1 MSVNKILVNN
11 NDSNYTH
18 SIFDISEY
26 TGRQYSTLSDALND
40 IPQAKRKGGMTIR
53 YVPTNG
59 NKYVQYR
66 LMSDDW
72 SIDTNDWSIDTV
84 NVITDDPEFIVV
96 ALDADKKL
104 LVGIRKADGKVWY
117 GAGVPPQIIDCIEKV
132 VANLHVENKVDK
144 EAGKSLIDAVFA
156 ATQSFTNDPEYLRV
170 ATDNDKKFLAG
181 FRRED
186 GKLDLPTQK
195 IPDLITDEK
204 SLGVDKDKEGKVI
217 NETFKDGSVAH
228 YTRHTFLKEVN
239 LKKGLILS
247 DGTVIDKLHN
257 NSIERLYDNYN
268 YTVILDSLTRTPII
282 SSGSGNIHAPY
293 QRVCFLHYSDIHKA
307 VANNERIMQ
316 FYRLYRRYI
325 TDVVLTG
332 DIAEGNYT
340 DYDDNFEIDDDYKN
354 DVLKVIGNHDV
365 YYPGQPGKICTSQAA
380 YEKFFKGIANW
391 GVNYTANKCY
401 YYKDYPNANLR
412 LIVID
417 IMRLASPW
425 DWGYS
430 TDDQDQLDWLTATLE
445 SARQAEYGV
454 IISAHWVPS
463 LEDTTERLDTSFDDK
478 DIEAAFVNHGSNE
491 LLSIVDT
498 FINNGGEFVC
508 WMVGHRHA
516 DLVGTTKAEGSNNKQ
531 LYIAVEC
538 AISRDNWS
546 NYYRGS
552 GTKAFD
558 CFNLMSVDT
567 HAKIIS
573 IYRIGAEFNNLLQH
587 KVSISID
594 YNNKTLIK

>member
-1 MSVNKILVNN
+1 
-11 NDSNYTH
+11 
-18 SIFDISEY
+18 
-26 TGRQYSTLSDALND
+26 
-40 IPQAKRKGGMTIR
+40 MTVC
-53 YVPTNG
+53 YETDDH
-59 NKYVQYR
+59 KYVQYR
-66 LMSDDW
+66 LTADEW
-72 SIDTNDWSIDTV
+72 STNTNNWSVDTV

-104 LVGIRKADGKVWY
+104 LMGIRREDGKVFY
-117 GAGVPPQIIDCIEKV
+117 GAGVPPQIAEYVSTVITG
-132 VANLHVENKVDK
+132 LHIENKVDK
-144 EAGKSLIDAVFA
+144 ESGKSLIDAVFA

-181 FRRED
+181 FRSED
-186 GKLDLPTQK
+186 GKLALATQK
-195 IPDLITDEK
+195 IPDITADEK
-204 SLGVDKDKEGKVI
+204 SLSVDEDKEGKVI

-228 YTRHTFLKEVN
+228 YTGHTFLKEVS
-239 LKKGLILS
+239 LKKGLILP
-247 DGTVIDKLHN
+247 DGTIFDSLHN
-257 NSIERLYDNYN
+257 NSIERLYNKYE
-268 YTVILDSLTRTPII
+268 YAAILDNISRTPVVNDER
-282 SSGSGNIHAPY
+282 GNHHADY
-293 QRVCFLHYSDIHKA
+293 QRVVFLHYSDIHRA
-307 VANNERIMQ
+307 VANNERIME
-316 FYRLYRRYI
+316 FYRLYRQYI

-340 DYDDNFEIDDDYKN
+340 DYDDNFEVDNDYKN
-354 DVLKVIGNHDV
+354 VVLKVIGNHDV
-365 YYPGQPGKICTSQAA
+365 YYPSQPGKICTPQAA

-417 IMRLASPW
+417 IMRLISPW

-430 TDDQDQLDWLTATLE
+430 TDDQDQIDWLAATLE
-445 SARQAEYGV
+445 SARQADYGV

-463 LEDTTERLDTSFDDK
+463 LVDTTERLDTSFDDK
-478 DIEAAFVNHGSNE
+478 DIGAAFANHGSNE

-516 DLVGTTKAEGSNNKQ
+516 DLIGTTKAEGSGNKQ
-531 LYIAVEC
+531 LYVAVEC

-552 GTKAFD
+552 STKAFD

-567 HAKIIS
+567 HTKIIS

-594 YNNKTLIK
+594 YENKNLIK